1 MITIV
6 AKCSVSPEKVE
17 DLVALARDLVQ
28 ASRNEAGNVS
38 YDFYADLADP
48 AKFTFIE
55 VWQDQAAIDF
65 HNATPHFLGF
75 VERAGP
81 MFAGPLE
88 IGLCRKLT

>member
-6 AKCSVSPEKVE
+6 ARGSVQADRVADLERLAV
-17 DLVALARDLVQ
+17 DLVE
-28 ASRNEAGNVS
+28 ASRNEEGNVS

-55 VWQDQAAIDF
+55 VWKDRDAIDL
-65 HNATPHFLGF
+65 HNATSHFQGF

-81 MFAGPLE
+81 LFDGPLD
-88 IGLCRKLT
+88 IALCRKLT

>member
-28 ASRNEAGNVS
+28 ASRGEAGNVS